1 MNQRP
6 RKAPQGELFP
16 LEHPSALLTGERRE
30 VLIPLLS
37 MILSAAMAT
46 AAGASNSRTIVGAS
60 HDG

>member
-1 MNQRP
+1 MNGRP

-16 LEHPSALLTGERRE
+16 LEHPAALLTDERRG

-37 MILSAAMAT
+37 MVLAAAMT
-46 AAGASNSRTIVGAS
+46 TPAAASDSRTTQGTS

>member
-30 VLIPLLS
+30 VLIPLFFDDP
-37 MILSAAMAT
+37 
-46 AAGASNSRTIVGAS
+46 GGGNGNRGRGVKQP
-60 HDG
+60 HDRGSQP

>member
-16 LEHPSALLTGERRE
+16 LGHPSALLIGERRE

-37 MILSAAMAT
+37 MILAAVMAT
-46 AAGASNSRTIVGAS
+46 AAGASDSRTIVGAS

>member
-16 LEHPSALLTGERRE
+16 LEHPSALLTDERRE

-37 MILSAAMAT
+37 MILAAAMAS
-46 AAGASNSRTIVGAS
+46 AAGAPNSRTIMGAS